1 MGQSYQLNSL
11 VTTIG
16 DPWPLSER
24 TVLRACSTSSI
35 PSVSRIVCSKVRF
48 SLDLSPCWQM
58 EKKQSRFQKD
68 LEKKTKLLKNTS
80 SLFRKSCT
88 NKLNSERFTK
98 CPGDSKAMDFDPWI
112 SQASNHKVMSAEL
125 LPSVDYLLAP
135 QKWVECPELACF
147 QANMTGNPIFNGKI
161 IRVIY
166 IYVVYIHTRNVYY
179 ICTYYEFTCIYI
191 YIMHTYVY
199 IYTLWLYTMCESIK
213 TDRAA
218 DHLWIPKWQISARHR
233 RFWMTRYCWVRS
245 AKSCWEFHSNA
256 RAKSQRLSRNYSSI
270 YIVIL

>member
-1 MGQSYQLNSL
+1 MLTDG
-11 VTTIG
+11 
-16 DPWPLSER
+16 
-24 TVLRACSTSSI
+24 
-35 PSVSRIVCSKVRF
+35 
-48 SLDLSPCWQM
+48 
-58 EKKQSRFQKD
+58 KKQSRFQKD

-166 IYVVYIHTRNVYY
+166 RYIYVVYIHTRNVYY

-191 YIMHTYVY
+191 LCIHMCIY
-199 IYTLWLYTMCESIK
+199 IYIHYDYILC
-213 TDRAA
+213 
-218 DHLWIPKWQISARHR
+218 
-233 RFWMTRYCWVRS
+233 VNRS
-245 AKSCWEFHSNA
+245 KLIALLIIFE
-256 RAKSQRLSRNYSSI
+256 SRNGRSQPGTGASEWPGTAEFDRPSPAESSTQMPGLNHSVFPGI
-270 YIVIL
+270 THLST

>member
-1 MGQSYQLNSL
+1 MIHGHCQSAPFLELALHHQYRQSA
-11 VTTIG
+11 
-16 DPWPLSER
+16 E
-24 TVLRACSTSSI
+24 SSARRWG
-35 PSVSRIVCSKVRF
+35 SALTCLHVDRWK
-48 SLDLSPCWQM
+48 
-58 EKKQSRFQKD
+58 KKQSRFQKD

-88 NKLNSERFTK
+88 NKLNSKRFTK

-166 IYVVYIHTRNVYY
+166 IYIRRIYSHTQRILHMYILWIYM
-179 ICTYYEFTCIYI
+179 YI